1 MKFTFLFLNLGK
13 IQILYLKVPRGAGGS
28 AGLGIIP
35 KKKVFFSAS
44 LIIIHVHWSPTCL
57 EGDLSPASA
66 PLLSQKSPR
75 GKGSPGQT
83 IIFFLLQ
90 TGAGPDMEM
99 IVNLLGPLM
108 L

>member
-1 MKFTFLFLNLGK
+1 MAKFNFLFL
-13 IQILYLKVPRGAGGS
+13 KVPWGGP
-28 AGLGIIP
+28 LVKELFL
-35 KKKVFFSAS
+35 KKTTVFFSAS
-44 LIIIHVHWSPTCL
+44 LIDIHVPWSPTCL
-57 EGDLSPASA
+57 EGDLSPAPA

-83 IIFFLLQ
+83 ITFFLLQ